1 MSKTKHKAYRKILA
15 IKTYNTT
22 YAGETVPCKAVIWC
36 LVDSLTSRT
45 VRTSHIGVT
54 TYIDGYKGVAARFN
68 SKGMSINLKNPLA
81 SKSLA
86 GWSDKYGA
94 LSRAE
99 RESFNKAYR
108 NFIVAPERSKQL
120 TGTVLWF
127 DNGRGEGMVRCNK
140 SGLNFVVYA
149 CNMVGKKTWYAE
161 TACMYVERDQQV
173 TFDLADMGD
182 FLTACITEGQKFDA
196 EKWNSLD
203 QSKLAFKCN
212 EEGEAVNGLFSHE

>member
-68 SKGMSINLKNPLA
+68 SKGMSINLKSPLD

-86 GWSDKYGA
+86 GWSDKYGP
-94 LSRAE
+94 LTRAID
-99 RESFNKAYR
+99 ESFKDAYK
-108 NFIVAPERSKQL
+108 NYLMTPERSKGL

-127 DNGRGEGMVRCNK
+127 DEGRGEGELRCDK
-140 SGLNFVVYA
+140 SGHRFSVYA
-149 CNMVGKKTWYAE
+149 CNMIGRKTWYAE
-161 TACMYVERDQQV
+161 TACMYVKRDEKV
-173 TFDLADMGD
+173 TFDLAM
-182 FLTACITEGQKFDA
+182 LEYPTAMVTAGMHFD
-196 EKWNSLD
+196 EQKWNSLD

-212 EEGEAVNGLFSHE
+212 EDGEAVNGLFSHE